1 MNYHI
6 SRLLPR
12 GQDVHPVTPPIP
24 VPLAPEGALV
34 PETPGAFP
42 RRWLALSVL
51 CLSLLIVTLDNTVL
65 NVVLPTLVRS
75 MHATSTDLQWIV
87 DAYALVFGGLLLTAG
102 SVADRVGRKLT
113 LLAGLITFGGGSS
126 WAAFS
131 GSTGMLIAARASMG
145 VGAALIMPSTLAII
159 TSMFTGYRER
169 QLAIGLWS
177 ATSGLGIGLGP
188 IVAGVLLTHFWWG
201 SVFLINVPIAVIA
214 VALALPL
221 VPGSKNPAAK
231 RPDPAGALLSMAG
244 LGIVL
249 WALIEAPSHGWS
261 SALVLGAGGGGLA
274 LLGLFAVWERV
285 CSHPMLNL
293 GFFRRRQFTIAIA
306 AVGLAMF
313 GLLGSLFLLTQFL
326 QFQLGF
332 TPLEAGV
339 RLLPVAGGIALVA
352 PLSTAAVRV
361 VGAKWTASAGLLLIA
376 VGLWQVSTASVGTSY
391 TGTLAGMIMIGIG
404 TGMILP
410 SATGSVMGSLPSGDT
425 GVGSA
430 TSVTS
435 MQFGGALGVA
445 IIGSLLST
453 RYQDRM
459 IPPLASYRLP
469 AQIENTILGGIG
481 GAFGVAQH
489 VGGVTGSHLARLAR
503 SAFVSGM
510 DLGLLTA
517 AAVVL
522 GAAVLALCLL
532 PGRSG
537 TGQD

>member
-1 MNYHI
+1 
-6 SRLLPR
+6 
-12 GQDVHPVTPPIP
+12 
-24 VPLAPEGALV
+24 
-34 PETPGAFP
+34 
-42 RRWLALSVL
+42 
-51 CLSLLIVTLDNTVL
+51 
-65 NVVLPTLVRS
+65 
-75 MHATSTDLQWIV
+75 
-87 DAYALVFGGLLLTAG
+87 
-102 SVADRVGRKLT
+102 
-113 LLAGLITFGGGSS
+113 
-126 WAAFS
+126 
-131 GSTGMLIAARASMG
+131 
-145 VGAALIMPSTLAII
+145 
-159 TSMFTGYRER
+159 
-169 QLAIGLWS
+169 
-177 ATSGLGIGLGP
+177 
-188 IVAGVLLTHFWWG
+188 
-201 SVFLINVPIAVIA
+201 
-214 VALALPL
+214 
-221 VPGSKNPAAK
+221 
-231 RPDPAGALLSMAG
+231 
-244 LGIVL
+244 
-249 WALIEAPSHGWS
+249 
-261 SALVLGAGGGGLA
+261 
-274 LLGLFAVWERV
+274 
-285 CSHPMLNL
+285 MLNL

-430 TSVTS
+430 TSGTS